1 MRAILMLLWWLLLS
15 IEATDDGSLY
25 EDKIL
30 LIHMQCITVILLF
43 IIIYIIARQYH
54 FRLNVI
60 SMYDVL

>member
-43 IIIYIIARQYH
+43 IIIYIIARQ
-54 FRLNVI
+54 
-60 SMYDVL
+60 